1 LRQIGRLEI
10 SKGAQLAS
18 YEDYL
23 PGTGQPWK
31 RKILG
36 QKEKKMTTT
45 YEALDKALDKAF
57 ASLDKAEA
65 LRSDPRTP
73 PDTAFKAERE
83 AFFFITE
90 AMKQY
95 LALVEAIQKG

>member
-1 LRQIGRLEI
+1 MRQIGRLEI

-36 QKEKKMTTT
+36 QKEKKMTTI
-45 YEALDKALDKAF
+45 EALDKALDDAT

-83 AFFFITE
+83 AFLLLAK

-95 LALVEAIQKG
+95 LALVKEKG

>member
-1 LRQIGRLEI
+1 MRIIFRG
-10 SKGAQLAS
+10 LAS
-18 YEDYL
+18 
-23 PGTGQPWK
+23 PGREKSLAK
-31 RKILG
+31 RR
-36 QKEKKMTTT
+36 KKMTT
-45 YEALDKALDKAF
+45 YHRALDDAD
-57 ASLDKAEA
+57 ASLDKAKA

-83 AFFFITE
+83 AFLLLAK

>member
-1 LRQIGRLEI
+1 MRQIGRLEI

-31 RKILG
+31 RKIFG
-36 QKEKKMTTT
+36 QKEKKMTTI
-45 YEALDKALDKAF
+45 EALDKALDDTA

-83 AFFFITE
+83 AFLLLAK

-95 LALVEAIQKG
+95 LALVKEKG

>member
-1 LRQIGRLEI
+1 
-10 SKGAQLAS
+10 
-18 YEDYL
+18 
-23 PGTGQPWK
+23 
-31 RKILG
+31 
-36 QKEKKMTTT
+36 MTT
-45 YEALDKALDKAF
+45 YHRALDKLNRALDDAT

-83 AFFFITE
+83 AFLLLAK

-95 LALVEAIQKG
+95 LALVKEKG

>member
-1 LRQIGRLEI
+1 MRQIGRLEI

-36 QKEKKMTTT
+36 QKEKKMTTI
-45 YEALDKALDKAF
+45 EALDKALDDAA
-57 ASLDKAEA
+57 ASLRKAEA